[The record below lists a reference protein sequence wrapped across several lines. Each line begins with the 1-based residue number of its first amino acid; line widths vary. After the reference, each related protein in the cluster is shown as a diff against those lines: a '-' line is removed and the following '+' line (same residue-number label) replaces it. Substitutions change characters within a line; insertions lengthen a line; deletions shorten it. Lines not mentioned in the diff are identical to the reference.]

1 VWRHAPVTSDIK
13 EDEGGAL
20 LESKN
25 VRPACFVSKTRTKQQ
40 QTNNFKNLKSQEV
53 LGIHIITKIIR
64 KDNFKTYHLFYL
76 SF

>member
-40 QTNNFKNLKSQEV
+40 QTNKQFQEFEV
-53 LGIHIITKIIR
+53 TR
-64 KDNFKTYHLFYL
+64 SSWNTYHHKNHQKG
-76 SF
+76 